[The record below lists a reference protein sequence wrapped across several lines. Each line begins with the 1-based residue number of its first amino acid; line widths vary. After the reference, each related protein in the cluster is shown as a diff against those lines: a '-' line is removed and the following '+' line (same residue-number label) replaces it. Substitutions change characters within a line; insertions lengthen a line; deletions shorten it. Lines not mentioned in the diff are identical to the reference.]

1 MSYIPIILSILIL
14 LMISAFFSASETA
27 FLSLS
32 KAQVRRLQNGSGRE
46 RIVHRLL
53 KDSQRMLGTVLL
65 GNLFVNTLLTVLTAT
80 LMSRLVASTL
90 VSSILSIAV
99 VAPILILGGELIPKI
114 RGLRHNLSIAL
125 FAAPILLF
133 LSYPLAPILWVL
145 NGISIAVLKLLG
157 FYSEGA
163 SWEALTNGELLAT
176 FDSAESTGAATS
188 REHDLLERILRF
200 GTIQAREIML
210 PRMQIVGIEDTT
222 TLDEAFRIARKSD
235 FSALPVFHENLDDVW
250 CVLSFDRILRF
261 RNTPLGA
268 RPLSSF
274 RKAFEGE
281 KTKDGVELPVSP
293 IEFVPGTA
301 NIEKL
306 LQTMRSRALRVCI
319 VVSEYGGTQGM
330 VTRSMILEEIV
341 GRYAFSGRDFNRLL
355 KHNGGYLADGR
366 ARLRM
371 VEDELECEFDVEAE
385 TLAGF
390 VMEMLG
396 RIPAPGDSFE
406 EQGYRFQVVRT
417 AGRLASAVLINKLQ
431 PEGKEEE

>member
-1 MSYIPIILSILIL
+1 
-14 LMISAFFSASETA
+14 MISAFFSASETA

-90 VSSILSIAV
+90 VSSVLSIAV

-114 RGLRHNLSIAL
+114 RGLRHNLSVAL

-250 CVLSFDRILRF
+250 CVLSFDRILKF

-274 RKAFEGE
+274 RKVNINNKVPITLKHKCIKAALLAF
-281 KTKDGVELPVSP
+281 L
-293 IEFVPGTA
+293 FVPILDNKDVVQLPILSPYKIGNAPCNGIRPCEANAISIPIDALELCKQVVIKNPAINA
-301 NIEKL
+301 NI
-306 LQTMRSRALRVCI
+306 
-319 VVSEYGGTQGM
+319 G
-330 VTRSMILEEIV
+330 
-341 GRYAFSGRDFNRLL
+341 
-355 KHNGGYLADGR
+355 
-366 ARLRM
+366 
-371 VEDELECEFDVEAE
+371 
-385 TLAGF
+385 
-390 VMEMLG
+390 
-396 RIPAPGDSFE
+396 
-406 EQGYRFQVVRT
+406 
-417 AGRLASAVLINKLQ
+417 
-431 PEGKEEE
+431 